1 VTVQNFSLALMTC
14 IRCGSENTDKDGYL
28 YKQPVGMTTKN
39 YGGVVK
45 FTTYYQTHQ
54 VPLYKM

>member
-1 VTVQNFSLALMTC
+1 VTEQNFSLALMTC

-45 FTTYYQTHQ
+45 FTTPYQTQ
-54 VPLYKM
+54 